1 MRTIYGII
9 DYRGTV
15 INRPSS
21 IQMQAV
27 PITVNVI
34 GTPLTFVPEGEEG
47 GGGGGAACNGTV
59 CTNVCVYVSLI
70 I

>member
-1 MRTIYGII
+1 
-9 DYRGTV
+9 
-15 INRPSS
+15 
-21 IQMQAV
+21 MQAV

-47 GGGGGAACNGTV
+47 GGGSGGGAACNGTV

>member
-1 MRTIYGII
+1 
-9 DYRGTV
+9 
-15 INRPSS
+15 
-21 IQMQAV
+21 MQAV